1 METVSIST
9 TGRTYSRSDID
20 DIQITHYVAGNL
32 EGFLNAVDKKLSL
45 LRPEDF
51 AEIVIYYGGNRTGG
65 AMDLDEDVVKT
76 TLRCGYPE

>member
-1 METVSIST
+1 M
-9 TGRTYSRSDID
+9 GRTYSRSDID

-32 EGFLNAVDKKLSL
+32 EGFLNAADKKLSL

-51 AEIVIYYGGNRTGG
+51 AEIVIYYGGSRTGV

-76 TLRCGYPE
+76 TLRCGYPEEERVT